1 MPADTDRIRDA
12 ARRSEIGPS
21 GVREIRCGRGMHS
34 ADSLDCARRR
44 SPMRQRQI
52 EPVSTRLLK
61 VGLEVFPVYGD
72 ERSGW
77 SMDPIDLTPDTPKWL
92 RYDSLDE
99 LFFALLNLNVTPE
112 GQA

>member
-1 MPADTDRIRDA
+1 M
-12 ARRSEIGPS
+12 
-21 GVREIRCGRGMHS
+21 
-34 ADSLDCARRR
+34 
-44 SPMRQRQI
+44 RQI
-52 EPVSTRLLK
+52 EPVNTRLLK

>member
-1 MPADTDRIRDA
+1 
-12 ARRSEIGPS
+12 
-21 GVREIRCGRGMHS
+21 
-34 ADSLDCARRR
+34 
-44 SPMRQRQI
+44 MRQRQI
-52 EPVSTRLLK
+52 GPVNTRLLK

-99 LFFALLNLNVTPE
+99 LFFELNFDPAIAAPDADPKASMGKALLLLEEFAP
-112 GQA
+112 GPSQF

>member
-1 MPADTDRIRDA
+1 MACILLA
-12 ARRSEIGPS
+12 GFS
-21 GVREIRCGRGMHS
+21 G
-34 ADSLDCARRR
+34 DRRR
-44 SPMRQRQI
+44 KPMRQRQI
-52 EPVSTRLLK
+52 EPVNTRLLK

-99 LFFALLNLNVTPE
+99 LFFALLNLNVMPE

>member
-1 MPADTDRIRDA
+1 MLI
-12 ARRSEIGPS
+12 SN
-21 GVREIRCGRGMHS
+21 GME
-34 ADSLDCARRR
+34 APK
-44 SPMRQRQI
+44 PMRQI
-52 EPVSTRLLK
+52 EPVNARLLK

-77 SMDPIDLTPDTPKWL
+77 SMDPIDLGPDTPKWL

-112 GQA
+112 GSA

>member
-1 MPADTDRIRDA
+1 
-12 ARRSEIGPS
+12 
-21 GVREIRCGRGMHS
+21 
-34 ADSLDCARRR
+34 
-44 SPMRQRQI
+44 MRQRQI
-52 EPVSTRLLK
+52 GPVNTRLLK

>member
-1 MPADTDRIRDA
+1 
-12 ARRSEIGPS
+12 
-21 GVREIRCGRGMHS
+21 
-34 ADSLDCARRR
+34 
-44 SPMRQRQI
+44 MRQRQI
-52 EPVSTRLLK
+52 EPVHTQLLK
-61 VGLEVFPVYGD
+61 VGLEIFPVYGD

>member
-1 MPADTDRIRDA
+1 
-12 ARRSEIGPS
+12 
-21 GVREIRCGRGMHS
+21 
-34 ADSLDCARRR
+34 
-44 SPMRQRQI
+44 MRQRQI
-52 EPVSTRLLK
+52 EPVNTRLLK
-61 VGLEVFPVYGD
+61 VGMEVFPVYGD

>member
-1 MPADTDRIRDA
+1 MVTQ
-12 ARRSEIGPS
+12 RRTMLSTLSWSSRLCTVVACILLPIAG
-21 GVREIRCGRGMHS
+21 
-34 ADSLDCARRR
+34 RRR
-44 SPMRQRQI
+44 EPMRQI
-52 EPVSTRLLK
+52 EPVNARLLK

-77 SMDPIDLTPDTPKWL
+77 SMDPIDLLPEAPKWL

>member
-1 MPADTDRIRDA
+1 MSQ
-12 ARRSEIGPS
+12 RS
-21 GVREIRCGRGMHS
+21 
-34 ADSLDCARRR
+34 
-44 SPMRQRQI
+44 I
-52 EPVSTRLLK
+52 EPVNTRLLK
-61 VGLEVFPVYGD
+61 VGMEVFPVYGD

-77 SMDPIDLTPDTPKWL
+77 SMDPVDLTPDTPKWL

>member
-1 MPADTDRIRDA
+1 MRQ
-12 ARRSEIGPS
+12 IGP
-21 GVREIRCGRGMHS
+21 VN
-34 ADSLDCARRR
+34 A
-44 SPMRQRQI
+44 
-52 EPVSTRLLK
+52 RLLK

-77 SMDPIDLTPDTPKWL
+77 SMDPIDLTPETPKWL

-99 LFFALLNLNVTPE
+99 LFFALLNLNVTAE

>member
-1 MPADTDRIRDA
+1 
-12 ARRSEIGPS
+12 
-21 GVREIRCGRGMHS
+21 
-34 ADSLDCARRR
+34 
-44 SPMRQRQI
+44 MRQRTVD
-52 EPVSTRLLK
+52 PVNTRLLK
-61 VGLEVFPVYGD
+61 VGMEVFPVYGD

>member
-1 MPADTDRIRDA
+1 MASQLVTLASTGFSGACWRVKRADDVACILLTQF
-12 ARRSEIGPS
+12 
-21 GVREIRCGRGMHS
+21 GVVKE
-34 ADSLDCARRR
+34 AQ
-44 SPMRQRQI
+44 PMRQRTI

-72 ERSGW
+72 ERLGW
-77 SMDPIDLTPDTPKWL
+77 SMDPVDLTPDTPKWL

-99 LFFALLNLNVTPE
+99 LFFALLNLNVMPE

>member
-1 MPADTDRIRDA
+1 
-12 ARRSEIGPS
+12 
-21 GVREIRCGRGMHS
+21 
-34 ADSLDCARRR
+34 
-44 SPMRQRQI
+44 MRQRQI
-52 EPVSTRLLK
+52 EPVNTRLLK

-77 SMDPIDLTPDTPKWL
+77 SMDPIDLTPDTPKGL